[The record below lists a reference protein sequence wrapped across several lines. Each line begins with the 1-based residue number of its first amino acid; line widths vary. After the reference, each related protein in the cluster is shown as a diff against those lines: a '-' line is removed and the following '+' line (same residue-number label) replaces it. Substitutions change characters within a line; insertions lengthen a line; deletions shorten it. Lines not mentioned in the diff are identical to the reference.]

1 MPGRISYEGVL
12 DIGLRFGDRDRGW
25 SRIADLYTKYGHPVA
40 DLVKIPHHGSA
51 GADCDEMWDRLLRDR
66 PVAALTAFRRGAVAL
81 PTAADVTRICENVPT
96 YTSRQSPVRGG
107 QKSAIPPWKRASPI
121 CFEIDDFGH
130 WSLVE

>member
-1 MPGRISYEGVL
+1 VPGRISYEGVL

-25 SRIADLYTKYGHPVA
+25 SRIADLYTRYGHPVA

-81 PTAADVTRICENVPT
+81 PTAADVTRICEKCADV
-96 YTSRQSPVRGG
+96 YLTSEPHEDLENR
-107 QKSAIPPWKRASPI
+107 
-121 CFEIDDFGH
+121 
-130 WSLVE
+130 